1 MKVARLV
8 TPEGEKAQ
16 INISVRNLVEF
27 LLREGDIDDRHGSV
41 DPFEAMQEGSR
52 IHRKI
57 QNSMGPFYRA
67 EVPLKY
73 SVEYDDYVLGLEGR
87 ADGLVL
93 EMDEHG
99 TVLSATV
106 DEIKGMYMD
115 VMTFEKPVLVHE
127 AQAKCYAFIIANEYD
142 LPEIEVQLTYVS
154 LETEEI
160 KYFSH
165 IYTREEIEEWFI
177 TIIGIFKKWADFQYY
192 HKMELLESAQ
202 GLEFPYEYR
211 DGQKKLVSDVYRTI
225 NRRKILFMQA
235 PTGTG
240 KTIANVFPAVMALGQ
255 NLAERVFY
263 LTAKTATAL
272 AARDAYNLLVQKGY
286 EGKTIMLTAKEK
298 MCLCDETDCN
308 PENCPYARGHYD
320 RINDVIYEVITKES
334 VITRDVILE
343 YAQEYVVCPFE
354 LALDVSTW
362 CEGII
367 CDYNYVF
374 DPNVYLKRFFAE
386 GKTGE
391 HIFLIDEAHN
401 MVDRA
406 REMYSETLIKEEIL
420 SIKRYAKPVSKKL
433 TNALDK
439 CNRIMLEY
447 KRECDHD
454 ITVLDDIDL
463 LLNAC
468 DNLQMILEQLFKKE
482 IKFGIYQDEVLD
494 FYFRL
499 RNFTALAYQQ
509 DSDHYRIYCDFD
521 EDKNFQLHL
530 YCIDPSAQLQERLKM
545 ARSTVYFSATLLPID
560 YYKDLLCNITDVY
573 AIYVDSVFKQE
584 NRLLLLGTDVT
595 SKYTRRGDE
604 EYAKYAKYIHTIVNA
619 KQGNYMVFGP
629 SYKFLADIKQ
639 KYVEEFADQ
648 DSIKESEDSYKEEYD
663 NVEILLQQQN
673 MTEQERE
680 DFLLEFEK
688 KREKS
693 MVAFCTLGGIFSE
706 GIDLV
711 GGKLIGSIILGAGLP
726 QVGNERKLMSD
737 FFDDNG
743 KNGFE
748 YAYLYPGMNKVI
760 QAAGRL
766 IRTKDDVGV
775 IALLD
780 DRFRF
785 SSYRKTFPR
794 EWNDATFTT
803 VEDISSKLTNFWNKK
818 D

>member
-1 MKVARLV
+1 MKVSRLV
-8 TPEGEKAQ
+8 TPVGEKAQ

-27 LLREGDIDDRHGSV
+27 LLREGDIDDRRGSV
-41 DPFEAMQEGSR
+41 DPFEAMQAGSR

-57 QNSMGPFYRA
+57 QSSMGPFYSA
-67 EVPLKY
+67 EVPLKFQI
-73 SVEYDDYVLGLEGR
+73 EYDDYTLGIEGR

-93 EMDEHG
+93 DRDEDG
-99 TVLSATV
+99 MVVAATV

-127 AQAKCYAFIIANEYD
+127 AQAKCYAYIVANEYQ
-142 LPEIEVQLTYVS
+142 LETVEVQMTYVS
-154 LETEEI
+154 LETEEV
-160 KYFSH
+160 KYFNQ
-165 IYTREEIEEWFI
+165 IYTYEEIEEWFL
-177 TIIGIFKKWADFQYY
+177 TIIGIFKKWSDFQYY
-192 HKMELLESAQ
+192 QKQELLESAKDLQ
-202 GLEFPYEYR
+202 FPFEYR
-211 DGQKKLVSDVYRTI
+211 DGQRKLVGDVYRSI
-225 NRRKILFMQA
+225 FRQKILFMQA

-240 KTIANVFPAVMALGQ
+240 KTIANVYPAVMALGQ

-263 LTAKTATAL
+263 LTAKTATAI
-272 AARDAYNLLVQKGY
+272 AAKDAYSLLTKNGY

-298 MCLCDETDCN
+298 MCMCDEADCN
-308 PENCPYARGHYD
+308 PDNCPYARGHFD
-320 RINDVIYEVITKES
+320 RINDAIYEVITKEN
-334 VITRDVILE
+334 VITRDVILG
-343 YAQEYVVCPFE
+343 YAEEYVVCPFE

-374 DPNVYLKRFFAE
+374 DPNVYLKRFFAD
-386 GKTGE
+386 GKNGE

-433 TNALDK
+433 VNALEK

-447 KRECDHD
+447 KRECERD
-454 ITVLDDIDL
+454 ITVIDDIDML
-463 LLNAC
+463 LTSC
-468 DNLQMILEQLFKKE
+468 ENLQMILEQLFKKE

-509 DSDHYRIYCDFD
+509 DKAHYRIYADFD
-521 EDKNFQLHL
+521 EDKNFNLHL
-530 YCIDPSAQLQERLKM
+530 YCIDPSAQLQDRLRM
-545 ARSTVYFSATLLPID
+545 ARATVYFSATLLPID
-560 YYKDLLCNITDVY
+560 YYKNLLCNERDVY
-573 AIYVDSVFKQE
+573 AIYVDSVFDPK

-595 SKYTRRGDE
+595 SKYTKRGDE
-604 EYAKYAKYIHTIVNA
+604 EYLKYATYIRTIVNG

-629 SYKFLADIKQ
+629 SYKFLEDIYTRYEDFGDDVDIIIQ
-639 KYVEEFADQ
+639 K
-648 DSIKESEDSYKEEYD
+648 
-663 NVEILLQQQN
+663 QN
-673 MTEQERE
+673 MTEAERE
-680 DFLLEFEK
+680 EFLGEFDK
-688 KREKS
+688 VRTKS

-737 FFDDNG
+737 FFDESG

-780 DRFRF
+780 DRFRLL
-785 SSYRKTFPR
+785 SYRKTFPR
-794 EWNDATFTT
+794 EWNDAEFTT
-803 VEDISSKLTNFWNKK
+803 IDDISLKVTNFWQKMT
-818 D
+818 

>member
-1 MKVARLV
+1 MKVSKLV
-8 TPEGEKAQ
+8 TPVGEKAQ
-16 INISVRNLVEF
+16 INISVRNMVEF
-27 LLREGDIDDRHGSV
+27 LLREGDIDDRKGSV
-41 DPFEAMQEGSR
+41 DPFEAMQAGSR

-57 QNSMGPFYRA
+57 QNSMGPFYSA
-67 EVPLKY
+67 EVPLKFQ
-73 SVEYDDYVLGLEGR
+73 VEYEDYILGIEGR

-93 EMDEHG
+93 DRDEEG
-99 TVLSATV
+99 KVVTATV

-127 AQAKCYAFIIANEYD
+127 AQAKCYAYIVASEYQ
-142 LPEIEVQLTYVS
+142 LETIEVQMTYVS

-160 KYFSH
+160 KYFNQ
-165 IYTREEIEEWFI
+165 IYTFQEIEEWFL
-177 TIIGIFKKWADFQYY
+177 TIIGIFKKWADFQYF
-192 HKMELLESAQ
+192 HKLELLESAQ
-202 GLEFPYEYR
+202 GLQFPYSYR
-211 DGQKKLVSDVYRTI
+211 DGQKKLVGDVYRSI
-225 NRRKILFMQA
+225 SRRKILFMQA

-240 KTIANVFPAVMALGQ
+240 KTIANVYPAVMALGQ

-272 AARDAYNLLVQKGY
+272 AARDAYSLLVENGY

-298 MCLCDETDCN
+298 MCMCDETDCN
-308 PENCPYARGHYD
+308 PDYCPYARGHFD
-320 RINDVIYEVITKES
+320 RINDAIYEVITKEM
-334 VITRDVILE
+334 VITRETILA
-343 YAQEYVVCPFE
+343 YAEEFVVCPFE

-386 GKTGE
+386 GKSGE
-391 HIFLIDEAHN
+391 NIFLIDEAHN

-420 SIKRYAKPVSKKL
+420 SIKRYAKSVSKKL
-433 TNALDK
+433 VNALEK

-447 KRECDHD
+447 KRCCEKDV
-454 ITVLDDIDL
+454 TVLDDIDML
-463 LLNAC
+463 LTAC

-482 IKFGIYQDEVLD
+482 IKFGVYQDEVLD

-509 DSDHYRIYCDFD
+509 DKDHYRIYCDFD

-530 YCIDPSAQLQERLKM
+530 YCIDPSAQLQERLRL
-545 ARSTVYFSATLLPID
+545 ARATVYFSATLLPIE
-560 YYKDLLCNITDVY
+560 YYKDLLCNDPDVY
-573 AIYVDSVFKQE
+573 AIYVDSVFDPS

-595 SKYTRRGDE
+595 SKYTRRGEE
-604 EYAKYAKYIHTIVNA
+604 EYQKFAEYIRTIVNGQ
-619 KQGNYMVFGP
+619 KGNYMVFAP
-629 SYKFLADIKQ
+629 SYKFIDDIYERYLEFNDDVDVIVQKQ
-639 KYVEEFADQ
+639 
-648 DSIKESEDSYKEEYD
+648 S
-663 NVEILLQQQN
+663 

-680 DFLLEFEK
+680 EFLGEFDK
-688 KREKS
+688 ARTKS

-726 QVGNERKLMSD
+726 QVGNERKLMAD
-737 FFDDNG
+737 FFDQNG

-780 DRFRF
+780 ERFRF
-785 SSYRKTFPR
+785 GSYRKTFPR
-794 EWNDATFTT
+794 EWNDAKYTT
-803 VEDISSKLTNFWNKK
+803 IDDISLKVTKFWQKMT
-818 D
+818 

>member
-1 MKVARLV
+1 MKVSKLI
-8 TPEGEKAQ
+8 TPPGEKAQ
-16 INISVRNLVEF
+16 INISVRNMVEF
-27 LLREGDIDDRHGSV
+27 LLREGDIDDRKGSV
-41 DPFEAMQEGSR
+41 DPFEAMQAGSR

-57 QNSMGPFYRA
+57 QNSMGPFYSA
-67 EVPLKY
+67 EVPLKFQ
-73 SVEYDDYVLGLEGR
+73 VEYEDYILGIEGR

-93 EMDEHG
+93 DRDEEG
-99 TVLSATV
+99 KVVTATV

-127 AQAKCYAFIIANEYD
+127 AQAKCYAYIVASEYQ
-142 LPEIEVQLTYVS
+142 LETIEVQMTYVS

-160 KYFSH
+160 KYFNQ
-165 IYTREEIEEWFI
+165 IYTFQEIEEWFL
-177 TIIGIFKKWADFQYY
+177 TIIGIFKKWADFQYF
-192 HKMELLESAQ
+192 HKLELLESAQ
-202 GLEFPYEYR
+202 GLQFPYSYR
-211 DGQKKLVSDVYRTI
+211 NGQKKLVGDVYRSI

-240 KTIANVFPAVMALGQ
+240 KTIANVYPAVMALGQ

-272 AARDAYNLLVQKGY
+272 AARDAYSLLVENGY

-298 MCLCDETDCN
+298 MCMCDETDCN
-308 PENCPYARGHYD
+308 PDYCPYARGHFD
-320 RINDVIYEVITKES
+320 RINDAIYEVITKEM
-334 VITRDVILE
+334 VITRETILA
-343 YAQEYVVCPFE
+343 YAEEFVVCPFE

-374 DPNVYLKRFFAE
+374 DPNVYLKRFFAD
-386 GKTGE
+386 GKSGE

-420 SIKRYAKPVSKKL
+420 SIKRYAKSVSKKL
-433 TNALDK
+433 VNALEK

-447 KRECDHD
+447 KRCCEKD
-454 ITVLDDIDL
+454 ITVLDDIDML
-463 LLNAC
+463 LTAC

-509 DSDHYRIYCDFD
+509 DRDHYRIYCDFD

-530 YCIDPSAQLQERLKM
+530 YCIDPSAQLQERLRL
-545 ARSTVYFSATLLPID
+545 ARATVYFSATLLPIE
-560 YYKDLLCNITDVY
+560 YYKDLLCNDPDVY
-573 AIYVDSVFKQE
+573 AIYVDSVFDPS

-595 SKYTRRGDE
+595 SKYTRRGQE
-604 EYAKYAKYIHTIVNA
+604 EYQKFAEYIRTIVNGQ
-619 KQGNYMVFGP
+619 KGNYMVFAP
-629 SYKFLADIKQ
+629 SYKFIDDIYERYLEFNDDVDVIVQKQ
-639 KYVEEFADQ
+639 
-648 DSIKESEDSYKEEYD
+648 S
-663 NVEILLQQQN
+663 

-680 DFLLEFEK
+680 EFLGEFDK
-688 KREKS
+688 ARTKS

-726 QVGNERKLMSD
+726 QVGNERKLMAD
-737 FFDDNG
+737 FFDQNG

-780 DRFRF
+780 ERFRLG
-785 SSYRKTFPR
+785 SYRKTFPR
-794 EWNDATFTT
+794 EWNDAKYTT
-803 VEDISSKLTNFWNKK
+803 IDDISLKVTKFWQKMT
-818 D
+818 